1 MFKILDN
8 RNQFYQ
14 WDIDRI
20 IVVEDDTI
28 NQVHFCNRTDDC
40 SLVCEVYELDGMRVV
55 NVPNI
60 LLQDDWKINVYGYD
74 KNYTKFSDTFEVV
87 RRTKPTD
94 YVYTETETVNYN
106 TLLEKMNNIDET
118 IEGTVEKYL
127 DENPPQ
133 VDFTGYAT
141 EEYVDNA
148 ISAIPEVD
156 LSAYAL
162 KTDIPSTTGLA
173 TEKYVDDA
181 IAGIDIPDTDLTGYA
196 TEKYVDDA
204 IAAIDL
210 PDPTVAA
217 SGVTFDDTAAGIGA
231 ANVQEAIEY
240 LADSGITS
248 EVVQE
253 QIDENRFWGSAT
265 LFDLISGANVPDGVR
280 LISVSNPTELFSTL
294 RQKGAC
300 SWYITS
306 SANKPTYKQLYNE
319 GYRYVLYCLGSSI
332 TMDRALSAW
341 KDSDSTWDL
350 PAYGNSIYQWG
361 NALVVAHSK
370 LDFKKAI
377 SKIYYDNSTSGLK
390 ATTLPGAIDELA
402 EKMSTMTSF
411 VDGNEVSY

>member
-74 KNYTKFSDTFEVV
+74 KNYTKFSDTFEVI

-133 VDFTGYAT
+133 VDLTGYAT

-156 LSAYAL
+156 LSDYAL
-162 KTDIPSTTGLA
+162 KTEIPSTTGLA

-181 IAGIDIPDTDLTGYA
+181 IAGLEIPDPDLTGYA

-204 IAAIDL
+204 IAGIDIPEQDLSNYYTKTQVDNLIPDTSKFLTEIPSQYITENELRAEGFLTAIPAEYITETEL
-210 PDPTVAA
+210 
-217 SGVTFDDTAAGIGA
+217 TAAGYQTEAQVIA
-231 ANVQEAIEY
+231 LINAN
-240 LADSGITS
+240 
-248 EVVQE
+248 
-253 QIDENRFWGSAT
+253 
-265 LFDLISGANVPDGVR
+265 
-280 LISVSNPTELFSTL
+280 
-294 RQKGAC
+294 
-300 SWYITS
+300 
-306 SANKPTYKQLYNE
+306 
-319 GYRYVLYCLGSSI
+319 
-332 TMDRALSAW
+332 
-341 KDSDSTWDL
+341 L
-350 PAYGNSIYQWG
+350 PA
-361 NALVVAHSK
+361 NAEGVE
-370 LDFKKAI
+370 
-377 SKIYYDNSTSGLK
+377 Y
-390 ATTLPGAIDELA
+390 
-402 EKMSTMTSF
+402 
-411 VDGNEVSY
+411 